1 MMNIEVLFFGV
12 LADITGTGRKQ
23 YRDVTSFSDLK
34 YRIED
39 EFPEIVHY
47 TFRVALNNE
56 IVNEEPAVKDG
67 DEIAFLPPFAGG

>member
-1 MMNIEVLFFGV
+1 MNIEVLFFGV

-23 YRDVTSFSDLK
+23 YKDVTSFSDLK

-47 TFRVALNNE
+47 TFRIALNNE
-56 IVNEEPAVKDG
+56 LVNEEPLLKDG
-67 DEIAFLPPFAGG
+67 DEIAYLPPFAGG